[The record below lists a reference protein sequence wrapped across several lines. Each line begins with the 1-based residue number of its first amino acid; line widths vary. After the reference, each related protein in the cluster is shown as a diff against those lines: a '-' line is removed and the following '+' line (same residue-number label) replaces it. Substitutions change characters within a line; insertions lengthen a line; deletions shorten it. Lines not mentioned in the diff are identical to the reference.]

1 MKFAPCSENEEL
13 KKKTIFRGVFLIFL
27 FFWVLASPVEA
38 KKASLTG
45 IRVTNTWYYCLLDF
59 KVTDCFT
66 EEMRKAIDNG
76 IPTTFTFYIELQE
89 IRGFWWNKKIADLKV
104 SHDIQYD
111 NLKKVYRVRLS
122 EKNNRVFVVEDFQE
136 AKKLMSEINGFGVTE
151 LSNLEKGNKYQI
163 LMMAELDKIRLPF
176 YLHYIFF
183 FLSLWDFDTD
193 WYTMKFQ
200 Y

>member
-1 MKFAPCSENEEL
+1 MKLAPRSQNEEL
-13 KKKTIFRGVFLIFL
+13 KKKIIFQGVFLIFL
-27 FFWVLASPVEA
+27 FFWVSASSVEA

-45 IRVTNTWYYCLLDF
+45 IRVTNTWDYCLLDF
-59 KVTDCFT
+59 QVTDCFT

-76 IPTTFTFYIELQE
+76 IPTTFIFYIKLQE
-89 IRGFWWNKKIADLKV
+89 IRGFWWNKKVADLKV

-122 EKNNRVFVVEDFQE
+122 EKNNRVFVVQDFQQ
-136 AKKLMSEINGFGVTE
+136 AKKLMSEIKGFGVTE
-151 LSNLEKGNKYQI
+151 LSNLQMGNRYQI

-176 YLHYIFF
+176 YLHYILF

-193 WYTMKFQ
+193 WYTVKFQ